1 MVFSKTFPRTIP
13 GSNYPVWEEIKLT
26 EEEERIVE
34 EKCQRE
40 NFSILD
46 DCLKEAKALAIKNQI
61 NTEENITNLAI
72 ALFEKKAS
80 HVVFWKES
88 KAKDKFDEKS

>member
-1 MVFSKTFPRTIP
+1 MAFSKTFPRTVP
-13 GSNYPVWEEIKLT
+13 GSNYPVWEEVKLT
-26 EEEERIVE
+26 DEEEQEVE
-34 EKCQRE
+34 ELCRKE
-40 NFSILD
+40 NFSLLD
-46 DCLKEAKALAIKNQI
+46 DCIMEAKALAIKNQI

-88 KAKDKFDEKS
+88 KAKEKFDEKS